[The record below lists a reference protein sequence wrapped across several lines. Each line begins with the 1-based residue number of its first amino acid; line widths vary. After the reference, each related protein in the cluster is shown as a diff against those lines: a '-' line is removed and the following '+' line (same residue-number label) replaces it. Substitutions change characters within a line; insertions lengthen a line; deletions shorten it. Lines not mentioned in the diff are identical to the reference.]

1 MAAHFSRSQTA
12 VFTGFKGELIFNP
25 NMAIMKCGYSDPSQ
39 NAPCLPELRFDIEL
53 KNPKPSGTNAG
64 TMLQAKAVGSGLDL
78 APISFGPVM
87 GTVPIGAITVK
98 EATLQEVT
106 QIRGD
111 APKSRGL
118 NRLRLQVRFSEPIP
132 AGTIITLSGLT
143 GSLTPSSSC
152 KPVPA
157 PTCTNAAH
165 CIFSSADATC
175 QRGLPLVDHRLASA
189 LSGSWDQAK
198 GALIFAV
205 QPAFNFKQDLH
216 LSFLL
221 LNPGPRQA
229 APAVFVSASGPR
241 GAVVPHQVSS
251 SVLRGGEAY
260 IEPVSQT
267 PRITSASS
275 QESNKIETQPNIITI
290 RITSNIQLEQGTIV
304 TLTGL
309 QNMEMR
315 PDADG
320 NAQYFVWYGDNLEH
334 AQSVLITGNAVVPV
348 AQWQGVIPAQ
358 QPGAWF
364 CSAKDRGWIESGQP
378 ATVKQQG
385 WCQMQS
391 EHSMLLRL
399 ARCFEAGAEISFT
412 MTLPNGMVPTAEA
425 NGVPLIALSGLS
437 VVTDSAPV
445 LPVSLNKEYAVKCQG
460 LQACTVSVEQ
470 DENCYDAECR
480 YLSASAVM
488 TQALLSVDIACTDFG
503 QIGKFVERI
512 GVCLAPTCA
521 PPFTWSREENN
532 CCNDMGLCLDDFLC
546 SESLPAGAFDRG
558 PWDACTRD
566 CQASRRALHK
576 LDIMPIICAE
586 QTPCV
591 APKTF
596 VVVISASTFVEDDSC
611 GTSPLD
617 ATVQLDY
624 TYTYK
629 KALQAAEKGR
639 ITSFK
644 VQEDTST
651 ARSLSTI
658 AASFVVS
665 SRMVAGTNVSLSF
678 LQGSSMPDDARM
690 QIENVE
696 CSQLDIEYL
705 ICNPSL
711 PSEHFFA
718 STGVWDQ
725 EKGTLVLL
733 TVASVPPT
741 RRVSFRFVLQNAA
754 AKQKPSYPRLVLD
767 DGTYVMG
774 PRTSWFPLL
783 LSNTAPKVNA
793 GGLTLESSDVQ
804 AALNT
809 ITVAFSCNFAL
820 SRNSA
825 IEIAGLTGSGTADT
839 KTMQV
844 DTDVEILNAVW
855 TQETGTLR
863 ITTAQIVISNFVLQF
878 AFTLVNPIFSQEPR
892 VVQVNV
898 DEPALPGAT
907 AARLSS
913 PLENRVL
920 GGGTRPGLEFA
931 VLHQS
936 DTMAGQWNSIRAS
949 FGANSPLPFGSRI
962 AITGLQGAQNP
973 DELFLPVTIESS
985 ACKPNRTVH
994 AFAEWYAEPG
1004 TLRFILQCHL
1014 PVGTK
1019 VCVNFMLLNPNT
1031 TAPEKSAFIAASG
1044 SNVHFSWTPMVN
1056 SVLGPTQMPAFSIA
1070 AVTESTQQPVS
1081 EADILIVLQA
1091 NIDIPKG
1098 SVLEI
1103 SRLIGSSSSVLSSDG
1118 AVVLD
1123 SSAELNGA
1131 ELGSEWESKWDVARG
1146 ELELVAGSVVAQ
1158 GKYIRLLIHL
1168 QNPILDKNG
1177 VIPVVRVKSQPGES
1191 QRVLIPSHLMS
1202 GSALSARVTGRVL
1215 TATLYERAFV
1225 QGSENPIKL
1234 EFTLDFNV
1242 GPGAQ
1247 ILLTGLLGSLTPD
1260 GFLKL
1265 GGQDGPLFGNN
1276 ATWRQEP
1283 GQLILSVPKKT
1294 FCWKAAGQKM
1304 SVEFTVRNPP
1314 GRQPTGIQPSIQSP
1328 WLISEPFSFPTDI
1341 FRAQSASSWIK
1352 HTISE
1357 SCAAR
1362 GCLNTITITVAVDA
1376 SLPPGTQITISSIT
1390 GARNNLGPIPVFGPD
1405 SGYIKNKEAMWSQEV
1420 LSGWDVIG
1428 VVFKEATLVMTLQD
1442 TFQPYTDFS
1451 ISFQVIN
1458 LDVISGNAQ
1467 IYVSASGN
1475 QTSEDSFTLDKK
1487 QLTGAVLVGSQSA
1500 KFLSSIISESSQF
1513 PAVSNTITISLSA
1526 SITMFQGTAIT
1537 ISDLKGS
1544 ASADDNALLIRSVDN
1559 VMRTSGAWRQKD
1571 GFLVVELAADVAA
1584 YQPFA
1589 FSFEIRNPAQ
1599 TQEEVSPQI
1608 WTNEFKRATLARDS
1622 LKWHMGFQRWRGW
1635 LDPTESP
1642 GVARSVL
1649 GASDGLQWTLLQ
1661 ITEQS
1666 NVLSVRNQLQLS
1678 LMTSGIIPAGVIIT
1692 VSELT
1697 GSASEDSATMPVS
1710 LRLREGPEAFVNAR
1724 FIRILGTLTFEIPAE
1739 VPAGTLYFISF
1750 SLMNPAAPQI
1760 PVRPKVSM
1768 KLIQATIDMAATQA
1782 SAVVPCCLGAGGTYY
1797 VESATIREST
1807 DVVNQQNVLYL
1818 TFSTSF
1824 PLLLGTVFSV
1834 TGLAG
1839 SQTPSNA
1846 AMILNGIP
1854 SLTAKWTQAGSLEFQ
1869 VSSELY
1875 DCPTCDDTP
1884 EAPCQ
1889 SRRKISISFQLQN
1902 AQAEQEAPR
1911 IQIVA
1916 QDAGANRLF
1925 EPTHVAGGQNVLR
1938 ARGASRIIAQI
1949 SESSRTAGA
1958 VNLITV
1964 TIRANTALDAC
1975 HTSLFIPGLDVQ
1987 KAWVSD
1993 SRSLSDCP
2001 WRGGLPCFDPSNLF
2015 DGLKVKGVQIAMYD
2029 PGKPGSG
2036 YVGFDLGASHRIDAF
2051 QVMGTKDTSTINIKT
2066 AQAKSV
2072 RLMWAELPSPDP
2084 AAWRVAKAIEL
2095 PFDSGTVESGKFPA
2109 VSARYWRLEALS
2121 NHEAPSFNLYKY
2133 SNVQELQFFACL
2145 DADST
2150 RIFFKNLTGTLTP
2163 DDPKMTLVNLAT
2175 ESPGSLKAT
2184 GIWTQSTGQLEVKL
2198 DYLAKAYDEMTFG
2211 INLQYPPISAPQAP
2225 RTVIISVSGNVGYPL
2240 RIADTPVFGNVLGI
2254 GSTTQT
2260 SAAVQPAAS
2269 QTAPQL
2275 GSQASASPVSAQDVR
2290 AFAIAIIRGSS
2301 KLARADNTISVT
2313 LEPQVDLPAGTK
2325 ITIIGLVGTRP
2336 ALTAKEFRSFKS
2348 VQPSA
2353 VLVATYSW
2361 ENSAC
2366 ASSGVTCGRLVAT
2379 TLAKMWTRGQ
2389 KLVASFSVENNEA
2402 IYTRQTPVRIK
2413 ATWLTRSG
2421 EQDMCQ
2427 TMTIGGICKMFP
2439 DVLNVQHLPGLLS
2452 AVALDTTSTQS
2463 QENLIRV
2470 MILPNVEVLSGT
2482 RFTVAGLLG
2491 SSTWSTDALKLHG
2504 SSSFLFGFQAAF
2516 NQQAGTLVVTAA
2528 RDLGNSETSPAFEI
2542 SFSLTNAATPQPA
2555 QTVSVTMQFPSGVVG
2570 TCAREICDVLPQIG
2584 TQPGT
2589 LYSLGTYTDE
2599 TTAELLGQVQLASGN
2614 VVPVVQTNPSR
2625 SVLINTTTF
2634 LRAGDATGFITKIIS
2649 ESTNVAD
2656 HDTVI
2661 RVTLSPNFLV
2671 RDGSIVTIKGLTG
2684 TQSADSSDLRVAI
2697 SGEGDREG
2705 TWAKATG
2712 TLKISLQQTLLAHS
2726 GTVILS
2732 FVLRNAASAQTA
2744 LPAPTVGMVGVL
2756 PQPLQGVVLGA
2767 AGKSGASWL
2776 RQ

>member
-1 MAAHFSRSQTA
+1 MAAPFSRSQTA
-12 VFTGFKGELIFNP
+12 VFTGFKGDLIFSP
-25 NMAIMKCGYSDPSQ
+25 NMAIMKCGYSDPNQ

-53 KNPKPSGTNAG
+53 KNPLGTNAG
-64 TMLQAKAVGSGLDL
+64 TMLQAKAVGGGLDFV
-78 APISFGPVM
+78 PISFGPVLS
-87 GTVPIGAITVK
+87 TVPIGAITVR
-98 EATLQEVT
+98 EATLQEIT

-111 APKSRGL
+111 APQSRGL
-118 NRLRLQVRFSEPIP
+118 NRLRLHVHFSEPIP
-132 AGTIITLSGLT
+132 AGTTITLSGLT

-165 CIFSSADATC
+165 CIFSSADGTC
-175 QRGLPLVDHRLASA
+175 QRGLPLSDHRLASA

-205 QPAFNFKQDLH
+205 QPAFQFKQDLH
-216 LSFLL
+216 VSFSL
-221 LNPGPRQA
+221 LNPGPQQA
-229 APAVFVSASGPR
+229 APAVFVSASGP
-241 GAVVPHQVSS
+241 GVAVVPHQLLS

-267 PRITSASS
+267 PRITLASS
-275 QESNKIETQPNIITI
+275 QESNKVETQPNVITL
-290 RITSNIQLEQGTIV
+290 RITSNIHLEQGTIV

-309 QNMEMR
+309 QNMQMR
-315 PDADG
+315 PDAQG

-334 AQSVLITGNAVVPV
+334 VQSVLITGNAVVPV
-348 AQWQGVIPAQ
+348 AQWQGVMPAK

-378 ATVKQQG
+378 ATVKQQS

-412 MTLPNGMVPTAEA
+412 MTLPNGLVPTAEA
-425 NGVPLIALSGLS
+425 NGVPLIALSGSS
-437 VVTDSAPV
+437 VDTDSAPL

-480 YLSASAVM
+480 YLSPSAVM

-512 GVCLAPTCA
+512 GICLAPTCA
-521 PPFTWSREENN
+521 PPYTWSRAANK
-532 CCNDMGLCLDDFLC
+532 CCNDVGLCLDFLC

-566 CQASRRALHK
+566 CQASRRALHE
-576 LDIMPIICAE
+576 LDIMPIVCAG
-586 QTPCV
+586 QTHCV

-611 GTSPLD
+611 GTRPLD

-624 TYTYK
+624 SYTYK

-651 ARSLSTI
+651 VLSLSTI
-658 AASFVVS
+658 TASFVVS
-665 SRMVAGTNVSLSF
+665 SRMVAGTNVSVSF
-678 LQGSSMPDDARM
+678 LLGSSMPDNARM
-690 QIENVE
+690 QIENME

-705 ICNPSL
+705 VCNPSL
-711 PSEHFFA
+711 PSQHFFA

-725 EKGTLVLL
+725 EKGTLVLQ

-754 AKQKPSYPRLVLD
+754 AKRKPSYPRLVLD

-793 GGLTLESSDVQ
+793 GGLALESSDVQ

-809 ITVAFSCNFAL
+809 ITVAFSCSFAL

-825 IEIAGLTGSGTADT
+825 IEIVGLTGSGTADT

-863 ITTAQIVISNFVLQF
+863 ITTAQIVISDFVLQF
-878 AFTLVNPIFSQEPR
+878 AFTLVNPTFSQEPR
-892 VVQVNV
+892 AVQVIV

-907 AARLSS
+907 AARLSTQ
-913 PLENRVL
+913 LENRVL

-931 VLHQS
+931 VLHES

-985 ACKPNRTVH
+985 ACKPNRNIH
-994 AFAEWYAEPG
+994 AFAEWYTEPG

-1014 PVGTK
+1014 PVSTP
-1019 VCVNFMLLNPNT
+1019 VSVHFMLLNPNT

-1056 SVLGPTQMPAFSIA
+1056 SVLGPTKMPAFSIA
-1070 AVTESTQQPVS
+1070 AVTESTQQPLS
-1081 EADILIVLQA
+1081 EADILMVLRA

-1118 AVVLD
+1118 ALVLD

-1158 GKYIRLLIHL
+1158 GKYIRLLIQL
-1168 QNPILDKNG
+1168 QNPFLDKDG
-1177 VIPVVRVKSQPGES
+1177 VIPVVRVKSQPGPS
-1191 QRVLIPSHLMS
+1191 HRVLIPPQLMS
-1202 GSALSARVTGRVL
+1202 GSALSARVMGRVL
-1215 TATLYERAFV
+1215 TAALYEKASV

-1247 ILLTGLLGSLTPD
+1247 ISLTGLLGSLSSD

-1276 ATWRQEP
+1276 ATWRQRP
-1283 GQLILSVPKKT
+1283 GQLILSVPKKA
-1294 FCWKAAGQKM
+1294 FRWKAAGQKL

-1314 GRQPTGIQPSIQSP
+1314 GRQPTGIQPSVQSP
-1328 WLISEPFSFPTDI
+1328 GLISEPFLFPTDI
-1341 FRAQSASSWIK
+1341 FRAESASSWIK

-1362 GCLNTITITVAVDA
+1362 GCLNTISINLAVDA
-1376 SLPPGTQITISSIT
+1376 SLPPGAQITISSIT
-1390 GARNNLGPIPVFGPD
+1390 GARNILGPIPVFGPD
-1405 SGYIKNKEAMWSQEV
+1405 SGYIKDKEAMWSQEV

-1428 VVFKEATLVMTLQD
+1428 VVYKEATLVMTLQD
-1442 TFQPYTDFS
+1442 TFQPFTDFS
-1451 ISFQVIN
+1451 ISLQVIN
-1458 LDVISGNAQ
+1458 LDVVSGNAQ

-1475 QTSEDSFTLDKK
+1475 QTSEIGFTLEKK

-1500 KFLSSIISESSQF
+1500 EFLSTIISESSRF
-1513 PAVSNTITISLSA
+1513 PTESNTITISLSA
-1526 SITMFQGTAIT
+1526 SITIFQGTAIT
-1537 ISDLKGS
+1537 MSDLKGS
-1544 ASADDNALLIRSVDN
+1544 ESADDNALEIRSVDN

-1608 WTNEFKRATLARDS
+1608 WTNELKRATLARNS

-1649 GASDGLQWTLLQ
+1649 GASDVLRWTLLQ

-1666 NVLSVRNQLQLS
+1666 HVLSVRNQLKLS
-1678 LMTSGIIPAGVIIT
+1678 VMTSGIIPTGVILT

-1697 GSASEDSATMPVS
+1697 GSASEDSALMPVS
-1710 LRLREGPEAFVNAR
+1710 LRLGEGAEVIVNAR
-1724 FIRILGTLTFEIPAE
+1724 FIRILGTLAFEIPAE
-1739 VPAGTLYFISF
+1739 VPAGTLYSISF
-1750 SLMNPAAPQI
+1750 SLINPAAPQI

-1768 KLIQATIDMAATQA
+1768 KLIEAAIDMAATQA
-1782 SAVVPCCLGAGGTYY
+1782 SAVEPCCLGAGGTYY

-1818 TFSTSF
+1818 TVSTSF
-1824 PLLLGTVFSV
+1824 PLALGTVFSV

-1854 SLTAKWTQAGSLEFQ
+1854 LLTAKWTQAGSLEFQ

-1875 DCPTCDDTP
+1875 DCPRCDVTA

-1911 IQIVA
+1911 VQVAA

-1975 HTSLFIPGLDVQ
+1975 HTSLFNPGLDVQ

-2001 WRGGLPCFDPSNLF
+2001 WRGGLVCFDPSHLF
-2015 DGLKVKGVQIAMYD
+2015 DGLKAKGVQIAMYD
-2029 PGKPGSG
+2029 TRLPGSG
-2036 YVGFDLGASHRIDAF
+2036 YIGFDLGASYRIDAF
-2051 QVMGTKDTSTINIKT
+2051 QVTGTKDTSSITTKT

-2084 AAWRVAKAIEL
+2084 AAWRVAKALEL

-2109 VSARYWRLEALS
+2109 VSARYWRLEAQS

-2133 SNVQELQFFACL
+2133 SNVQELQFYACL
-2145 DADST
+2145 DADSN
-2150 RIFFKNLTGTLTP
+2150 RIFLKNLTGTLTQ
-2163 DDPKMTLVNLAT
+2163 DDPRMTLVNLAT

-2184 GIWTQSTGQLEVKL
+2184 GIWTQSAGQLEVKL
-2198 DYLAKAYDEMTFG
+2198 DYLAKAYGEMTFG
-2211 INLQYPPISAPQAP
+2211 INLQYPPVSATQAP
-2225 RTVIISVSGNVGYPL
+2225 RAVTISVSGNVGSPL
-2240 RIADTPVFGNVLGI
+2240 RIVDTPVFGNVLGI

-2275 GSQASASPVSAQDVR
+2275 GSQASASSVSAQGVR
-2290 AFAIAIIRGSS
+2290 TFSIAIIRGSS
-2301 KLARADNTISVT
+2301 KLARADNTIFVT
-2313 LEPQVDLPAGTK
+2313 LEPQFDLPAGTK
-2325 ITIIGLVGTRP
+2325 FTIIGLAGTRP
-2336 ALTAKEFRSFKS
+2336 ALTAKEFRPFKS

-2366 ASSGVTCGRLVAT
+2366 TSSDVTCGRLVAT
-2379 TLAKMWTRGQ
+2379 LAKIWPSGQ

-2402 IYTRQTPVRIK
+2402 LYTRQTPVRIK
-2413 ATWLTRSG
+2413 ATWLTHYG

-2427 TMTIGGICKMFP
+2427 TMAAAGICKTFP
-2439 DVLNVQHLPGLLS
+2439 DVLQVQHLPGLLS
-2452 AVALDTTSTQS
+2452 AVALDTTSTQT

-2470 MILPNVEVLSGT
+2470 LILPNVEVLSGT

-2516 NQQAGTLVVTAA
+2516 NQQAGTLVATAS

-2542 SFSLTNAATPQPA
+2542 SFALTNAAIPQPA
-2555 QTVSVTMQFPSGVVG
+2555 QTVSVTMQLPSGVVG

-2584 TQPGT
+2584 TRPGT
-2589 LYSLGTYTDE
+2589 LYSLGAYTDE
-2599 TTAELLGQVQLASGN
+2599 TTFQLLCQVQRASGN
-2614 VVPVVQTNPSR
+2614 VAPVVQTSPSR

-2634 LRAGDATGFITKIIS
+2634 LRASDATGFIAKIIS
-2649 ESTNVAD
+2649 ETSNVAD

-2684 TQSADSSDLRVAI
+2684 TQSANSSAFRVAI
-2697 SGEGDREG
+2697 SGEGNRKG
-2705 TWAKATG
+2705 TWAQATG
-2712 TLKISLQQTLLAHS
+2712 TLKIALQQTLLANS
-2726 GTVILS
+2726 GIVTLS
-2732 FVLRNAASAQTA
+2732 FVLRNAASAQA
-2744 LPAPTVGMVGVL
+2744 AMPAPTVGMVGVL
-2756 PQPLQGVVLGA
+2756 PQPLEGAVLGA
-2767 AGKSGASWL
+2767 AGKSGPSCL
-2776 RQ
+2776 